1 MNKRQKTFCLY
12 AFVSILLILS
22 AVVCSGCQSSKQETV
37 SAAENSMAALY
48 RPEKEN
54 SAESS
59 SSKNEKTSSAQK
71 ESPTEIKIDKK
82 FTVNNSGI
90 CNMLIT
96 GFEDIIPISAADIN
110 LNYNVIDAA
119 HTATSC

>member
-82 FTVNNSGI
+82 NVSYFSSIDQTV
-90 CNMLIT
+90 
-96 GFEDIIPISAADIN
+96 ISEIEKG
-110 LNYNVIDAA
+110 
-119 HTATSC
+119 SPQ